1 METERRVENLLSS
14 SKGALPAHDSVG
26 GLSQSGEQSIPT
38 ETTKSSSILEDD
50 AAKEKYSIELRDRH
64 QKMKVC
70 LPTWLLSITVNLF
83 ICTM

>member
-14 SKGALPAHDSVG
+14 SKGTLPAHDSVG
-26 GLSQSGEQSIPT
+26 GSSQSGKQSIPT

-50 AAKEKYSIELRDRH
+50 AVKEKYSIELRDRH

-70 LPTWLLSITVNLF
+70 LN
-83 ICTM
+83 